1 MCNNN
6 NNAILVENLGTYPW
20 EIHKIQKRREESLV
34 CVSFLDILFV
44 SYYLDTM
51 TLSSLSLRVNG
62 RQWLICETVK
72 HMLPWTEVTGDL
84 HNLSNRHKA
93 TGTLLDV

>member
-6 NNAILVENLGTYPW
+6 NNANLVEDLGTYPW

-62 RQWLICETVK
+62 RQWLSKNICYHEQRSQ
-72 HMLPWTEVTGDL
+72 VTCTIFQTDI
-84 HNLSNRHKA
+84 RQRERC
-93 TGTLLDV
+93 

>member
-6 NNAILVENLGTYPW
+6 NNAILVEDLGTYPW

-62 RQWLICETVK
+62 RQWLK

-84 HNLSNRHKA
+84 HNLSNGHKA